1 MAADALCTPVSF
13 ARLYMPSSTEP
24 ANSDR
29 LLIVD
34 EDKMACELLQFK
46 FQTEGFVVDLVHD
59 GPSALAS
66 RPETYSL
73 LIIDLMD
80 NPVMD
85 GFQLAA
91 RLKRNPDTYN
101 TPFIFVSRKASEDDI
116 VSGLDSGADDYIP
129 KPFSARELV
138 ARVKSV
144 IRRRKMMT
152 RRRMS
157 NVMRYEQLE
166 IDLGTGMAALDG
178 KPVKLTRTE
187 FLILA
192 LLMRHRG
199 RFFSRNDI
207 LDEVWDGADTSS
219 GDVSER
225 TVDTNISRLRKKIG
239 AYGSHIIN
247 RQGHGYAF
255 VD

>member
-1 MAADALCTPVSF
+1 
-13 ARLYMPSSTEP
+13 
-24 ANSDR
+24 
-29 LLIVD
+29 
-34 EDKMACELLQFK
+34 MACELLQFK

-178 KPVKLTRTE
+178 K
-187 FLILA
+187 
-192 LLMRHRG
+192 
-199 RFFSRNDI
+199 D
-207 LDEVWDGADTSS
+207 
-219 GDVSER
+219 
-225 TVDTNISRLRKKIG
+225 RK
-239 AYGSHIIN
+239 S
-247 RQGHGYAF
+247 
-255 VD
+255 VV